1 MAKLSAGLLMYRI
14 SERSLQVLLV
24 HPGGPL
30 WRGRDAGAWTIPKGL
45 PEPGE
50 ELLTAARREFAEETA
65 HAPEGDFIPL
75 AKVTQKGGKVVQAW
89 AIEGEFDPR
98 SFKSNTFTLEWP
110 PRSKRF
116 VEFPE
121 ADRAEFFPIETA
133 RAKIN
138 VAQVALLDELERHL
152 IGSRRL

>member
-1 MAKLSAGLLMYRI
+1 MAKVSAGLLMYRI
-14 SERSLQVLLV
+14 SEESLRVLLV

-50 ELLTAARREFAEETA
+50 ELLAAARREFAEETA
-65 HAPEGDFIPL
+65 HTPEGDFIPL
-75 AKVTQKGGKVVQAW
+75 AKVTQKGGKVVHAW

-98 SFKSNTFTLEWP
+98 RFKSNTFTMEWP
-110 PRSKRF
+110 PRSKRLA
-116 VEFPE
+116 EFPE
-121 ADRAEFFPIETA
+121 ADRAEFFPMETA

-138 VAQVALLDELERHL
+138 QAQVAFLDELELHL
-152 IGSRRL
+152 RTRGAL